1 MVILFSSA
9 RSGDGS
15 NRCGGAGTHG
25 ERTAGNDIRTNGRTN
40 FPSDD
45 PTMASLP
52 RRGKQT
58 LACLRSP
65 ARSPSPNHPR
75 AVAGNPDASRCFV
88 GRDSDRPAPHG
99 SPDRGGW
106 PGSAARPRAG
116 RRAAPSVHSLVRS
129 KFGRDHSDCRRAP
142 ELGSARTETA
152 GQSPPSLA
160 TAHMDAFGNDWNT
173 APACVLSTVWGTAS
187 IRDLAVE
194 VGAVPASPIRQV
206 LTARQAGCAGP
217 QSSAHASLWI
227 CGQHKSVAH
236 KPTGT
241 TSATDHLNNLEISSV
256 RTTPGSPSAAALR
269 AAKHGC
275 YDLFRH
281 LCAGSHSRSQH
292 GTRRLGWQTLR
303 SSLGSAQLEQ
313 APRLGEAFLRMPCAD
328 LRRRAVASSTISSN
342 CCPTCLRE

>member
-15 NRCGGAGTHG
+15 NRCDGAETHG
-25 ERTAGNDIRTNGRTN
+25 ERTVGNDIRTSGRTN
-40 FPSDD
+40 SPSDD
-45 PTMASLP
+45 PAMASLP

-58 LACLRSP
+58 LACLRP
-65 ARSPSPNHPR
+65 PRSPSPNHPR

-106 PGSAARPRAG
+106 PGSAARPHAG

-129 KFGRDHSDCRRAP
+129 KFGRDHSGCRPAP
-142 ELGSARTETA
+142 EPCSARTETA
-152 GQSPPSLA
+152 GQAPPSLA

-187 IRDLAVE
+187 TRDLAVE
-194 VGAVPASPIRQV
+194 VGAVPASPIRRV
-206 LTARQAGCAGP
+206 FTSRQARCAGP
-217 QSSAHASLWI
+217 QSSARANLWI

-236 KPTGT
+236 KPTGPT
-241 TSATDHLNNLEISSV
+241 TAEDNLNDLEIRSV
-256 RTTPGSPSAAALR
+256 RTTPGSSEAALR
-269 AAKHGC
+269 ATRHGC

-281 LCAGSHSRSQH
+281 L
-292 GTRRLGWQTLR
+292 
-303 SSLGSAQLEQ
+303 
-313 APRLGEAFLRMPCAD
+313 
-328 LRRRAVASSTISSN
+328 
-342 CCPTCLRE
+342 